1 MNIQVGTIAIA
12 RLQSGVCDIGERDVC
27 YEVYTLAG
35 RPGYNFIFESGR
47 YEGFSPDDVEI
58 FLEVTETISP
68 SVARYEFANVS
79 RLMRDFR
86 EGMFAPAF
94 VRA

>member
-12 RLQSGVCDIGERDVC
+12 KLQSGVCDVGERGVC
-27 YEVYTLAG
+27 YEVYSLAG
-35 RPGYNFIFESGR
+35 RPGYSFIFESGR
-47 YEGFSPDDVEI
+47 YDGFSPEDVAI

-68 SVARYEFANVS
+68 SVARYEFTNVS

-86 EGMFAPAF
+86 EGMFTPAF
-94 VRA
+94 I